1 MSLFR
6 RLSSLLTAPEP
17 PEETPAMRTAR
28 ATVALMTARWLDG
41 SNRVLGRAVV
51 LGYGRAA

>member
-1 MSLFR
+1 MSFFR
-6 RLSSLLTAPEP
+6 RLSSLLAAPKP
-17 PEETPAMRTAR
+17 ADETPAMRTAR